1 MESLV
6 FHELY
11 TLLYRVWIPFF
22 PKALC
27 LELYKRFLDAMG
39 ICQGPLSRVKWDFLR
54 FSSDIIGLGQ
64 KKERGGYREASSSWI
79 KEKHKKIQV
88 KSVSISLFGDTI

>member
-1 MESLV
+1 MDSIFSPGFVLRIVQEI
-6 FHELY
+6 FRCY
-11 TLLYRVWIPFF
+11 
-22 PKALC
+22 
-27 LELYKRFLDAMG
+27 G
-39 ICQGPLSRVKWDFLR
+39 NLSRAPNRVKWDFLR

-88 KSVSISLFGDTI
+88 KSVSISLFGDTT